1 MLNKV
6 TDRVYYMDYVE
17 QGDRAVIGLVIGNDC
32 SLVIDGGNSKEHAE
46 EFLREVSKLDI
57 PKIKYL
63 MLTHW
68 HWDHVFGI
76 KTMNAINI
84 VQRESYEKIEWLKTL
99 KWTDEDIDERVKKG
113 EEIDFCREHIKI
125 EMPNSNR
132 KIEIPSV
139 DIIFNEEI
147 EVDLGGLKVKA
158 IHVPCDHSSDSTI
171 VWIKEEKVTFL
182 GDALYLDMYHGEWSY
197 SREKF
202 YPLLKKLKNQQSEH
216 YIPAHHPKYDNKSFN
231 EFVDYQITMGD
242 IAGDLVSLEM
252 AKDIFEDKY
261 KREMSNQELED
272 LKVFINGNRKNLII
286 DNSTK

>member
-17 QGDRAVIGLVIGNDC
+17 QGDRAVIGLVIGDNY

-46 EFLREVSKLDI
+46 KFLEYVSKLNI

-63 MLTHW
+63 VLTHW

-76 KTMNAINI
+76 KTINAINI
-84 VQRESYEKIEWLKTL
+84 VQKESNEKIKWLKTL
-99 KWTDEDIDERVKKG
+99 KWTDEAIDERVKNG

-132 KIEIPSV
+132 NIEIPSA
-139 DIIFNEEI
+139 DIVFNEEI
-147 EVDLGGLKVKA
+147 EIDLGGIIVKA
-158 IHVPCDHSSDSTI
+158 IHIPCDHSNDSTI
-171 VWIKEEKVTFL
+171 IWIPKEKVTFL

-202 YPLLKKLKNQQSEH
+202 YPLLEKLKNQKSNY
-216 YIPAHHPKYDNKSFN
+216 YIPAHHPKYDNNSFN
-231 EFVDYQITMGD
+231 EFVSYQIS
-242 IAGDLVSLEM
+242 IGDLVGEETSIENVKK
-252 AKDIFEDKY
+252 AFEFKN
-261 KREMSNQELED
+261 KRNPNEQELED
-272 LKVFINGNRKNLII
+272 LKVFVNGNRKNLII
-286 DNSTK
+286 DNWTK